1 MAAITSTEITIQSI
15 NYNYNKNNLAME
27 IVAMAAM
34 VITGS
39 TTSMQSLLHRSSVS
53 SEQRRCHLTNTH
65 QYVGIVLTLLISPV
79 RRDTYCIGFHEGC
92 WMEFV
97 RS

>member
-34 VITGS
+34 VITGVNYLNAKPS
-39 TTSMQSLLHRSSVS
+39 AQ
-53 SEQRRCHLTNTH
+53 
-65 QYVGIVLTLLISPV
+65 
-79 RRDTYCIGFHEGC
+79 
-92 WMEFV
+92 EF
-97 RS
+97 SK